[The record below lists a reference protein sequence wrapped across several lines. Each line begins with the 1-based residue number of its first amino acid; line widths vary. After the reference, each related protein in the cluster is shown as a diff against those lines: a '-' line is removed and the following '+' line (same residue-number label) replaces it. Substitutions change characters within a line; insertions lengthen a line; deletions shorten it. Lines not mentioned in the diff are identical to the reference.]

1 MKNEEEK
8 KGLIAALG
16 ELPLFPLPQVVLFPR
31 ALLPLHIFEPR
42 YRAMLKDVI
51 ETHGAMAIALIDP
64 SGEVDAHGQPKIASV
79 AGAGIVV
86 EHQTTADG
94 RSNILLHGT
103 ARVRIEELPFIPP
116 YRRAKATIL
125 EDVVTDV
132 TPDDRAA
139 LLAAATAF
147 SSEVHKRD
155 PNFSFRLPPNVE
167 AGTLADLCAH
177 HLVIDARVRQSLL
190 EERDVSARVQTV
202 IRELANQQHA
212 LNKDAGGVLH

>member
-1 MKNEEEK
+1 MKNEDEK
-8 KGLIAALG
+8 KGLNAALG

-31 ALLPLHIFEPR
+31 ALLPLHVFEPR
-42 YRAMLKDVI
+42 YRAMLKDVV

-64 SGEVDAHGQPKIASV
+64 SGEVDAHGHPKIASV

-86 EHQTTADG
+86 EHQTMADG
-94 RSNILLHGT
+94 RSNIVVHGS

-132 TPDDRAA
+132 SADDRAA
-139 LLAAATAF
+139 LLAAANAF

-177 HLVIDARVRQSLL
+177 HLVIDGGVRQSLL
-190 EERDVSARVQTV
+190 EERDVSARVQIV
-202 IRELANQQHA
+202 IRELANQQYA
-212 LNKDAGGVLH
+212 LNKDSGGVLH

>member
-8 KGLIAALG
+8 KGLMAALA

-31 ALLPLHIFEPR
+31 ALLPLHVFEPR

-64 SGEVDAHGQPKIASV
+64 SGEVDAHGHPKIAPV

-86 EHQTTADG
+86 EHQTMADG

-132 TPDDRAA
+132 TADDRAA

-177 HLVIDARVRQSLL
+177 HLIIDARVRQSLL

-212 LNKDAGGVLH
+212 LNKDSGGVLH

>member
-8 KGLIAALG
+8 KGLIAALD

-42 YRAMLKDVI
+42 YRAMLTDVV
-51 ETHGAMAIALIDP
+51 ETHGALAIVLTSP
-64 SGEVDAHGQPKIASV
+64 SGEVDAHGHPKIASI

-86 EHQTTADG
+86 EHQTMPDG

-103 ARVRIEELPFIPP
+103 ARVRIEELPFVPP

-125 EDVVTDV
+125 EDLLTEVTV
-132 TPDDRAA
+132 DDRAA
-139 LLAAATAF
+139 LVAAATAF
-147 SSEVHKRD
+147 STEVHKRD

-167 AGTLADLCAH
+167 TTTLADLCAH
-177 HLVIDARVRQSLL
+177 HLVVDAQVRQSLL
-190 EERDVSARVQTV
+190 EERDVSVRVQTV
-202 IRELANQQHA
+202 IRALADQHHS
-212 LNKDAGGVLH
+212 LMKDSGGVLH